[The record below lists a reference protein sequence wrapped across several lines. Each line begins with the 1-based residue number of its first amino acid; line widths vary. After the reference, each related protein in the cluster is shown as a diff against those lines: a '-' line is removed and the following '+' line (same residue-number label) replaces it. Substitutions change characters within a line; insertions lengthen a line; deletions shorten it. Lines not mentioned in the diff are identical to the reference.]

1 MPILAVPH
9 PPALAA
15 PAPGWLRSLP
25 KPAME
30 EMAPPAS
37 LPAGAEAIE
46 PMLTR
51 RCLRWT
57 LGLAPTLALAAPTP
71 AVTEA
76 SREETSVANE
86 AGVDADCGED
96 LARIRAEGF
105 LARSASF
112 RELIAELAALPGLE
126 VHVRFVPRSSAV
138 LRSSARRGETRWGTV
153 RFQVHRPEG
162 ATHFEGTVHCFVVAG
177 PGAAAVL
184 GHELRHALEL
194 ALFGDIRRAPR
205 VREAAAAAP
214 VFESEGA
221 IEIERAIR
229 SEVARPARAE
239 RVRPR

>member
-1 MPILAVPH
+1 
-9 PPALAA
+9 
-15 PAPGWLRSLP
+15 
-25 KPAME
+25 ME

-105 LARSASF
+105 LARSVLARACERSASF

-239 RVRPR
+239 RARPR